1 MDMVLALALTVGVL
15 VAVFVKVATMISMLW
30 YVGVLGW
37 ACFMAAGG
45 RMNGVK
51 RACAAGLAGM
61 FWVAAAEMTALVS
74 GQMQFEWVFLGIA
87 AFLIVIQSKLS
98 LFSFIPAGL
107 VGAAVIGAGGPIGIF
122 DAVTNVRLAIVYVL
136 GVVIGFVAEM
146 IAGAMARKRV

>member
-1 MDMVLALALTVGVL
+1 LALTVGVL

-45 RMNGVK
+45 KLNGVK

-61 FWVAAAEMTALVS
+61 FWVAAAEMASLLS
-74 GQMQFEWVFLGIA
+74 GQMQLEWVFLGIA
-87 AFLIVIQSKLS
+87 AFLIVIQSKLR

-122 DAVTNVRLAIVYVL
+122 DMVTNGRLAIVF
-136 GVVIGFVAEM
+136 VIGTLIGYVAELA
-146 IAGAMARKRV
+146 AGAMARKV